1 VLSHLF
7 SEDIIVK
14 NIENPDMLFILGC
27 LNAAGASVGK
37 TRQKVLL
44 EAANH
49 LGCTPR
55 ALAFLFETQ
64 TSMETG
70 NSGDSDNSVYDFP
83 DSHRRR
89 RAHLTYAR
97 YAAE

>member
-37 TRQKVLL
+37 TR
-44 EAANH
+44 H
-49 LGCTPR
+49 TPQ